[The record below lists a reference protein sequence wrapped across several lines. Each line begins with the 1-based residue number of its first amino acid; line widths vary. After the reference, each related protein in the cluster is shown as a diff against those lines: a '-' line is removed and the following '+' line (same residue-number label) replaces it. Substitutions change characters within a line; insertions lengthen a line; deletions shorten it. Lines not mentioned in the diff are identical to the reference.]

1 MQEPQANEELLP
13 IILVSDN
20 CFSTLNRFVVIHGGM
35 GHEHANG
42 VREEFLARGNAQGH
56 ELGESGQTDG

>member
-20 CFSTLNRFVVIHGGM
+20 YPHLNRFVVIHGGM
-35 GHEHANG
+35 GHEHAIG